1 MCQPVTSVKVKM
13 HMLKKGLLTAQF
25 VGVVFRKCIGSV
37 ARNGKTKAAAWVT
50 VSQHS
55 GGGYRSV
62 CSAFLDESTPGLDTL
77 HEKLARLVGRLIR
90 PISEKLQ
97 PKLSDTLSSSFG
109 IGEARQRGH

>member
-13 HMLKKGLLTAQF
+13 HMLKKGLLT
-25 VGVVFRKCIGSV
+25 
-37 ARNGKTKAAAWVT
+37 KAAAWVT

-62 CSAFLDESTPGLDTL
+62 CASFLDESTPGLDTL
-77 HEKLARLVGRLIR
+77 HEKLARLVVRLIR

-97 PKLSDTLSSSFG
+97 PQLSDTLSSSFG